1 MDRSKQ
7 RTSGAGEAVDF
18 TKLNRLLASSS
29 YRELGLR
36 AKEYL
41 KYQNSGGE
49 EQDLAEITMY
59 NCMVSFLQ
67 DLGMEQEQAEE
78 YCSNLDHLTELAQY
92 ISSILG

>member
-1 MDRSKQ
+1 MDF
-7 RTSGAGEAVDF
+7 A
-18 TKLNRLLASSS
+18 KLNRLLASSS

-41 KYQNSGGE
+41 KYQKNGGE

-78 YCSNLDHLTELAQY
+78 YCSNHEHLTELAQY